1 MGGGYPP
8 AYTFTAPYFD
18 SCRPSAL
25 GAVSG
30 GGERRP
36 LHPAHTVDRAEALRG
51 EGADQS
57 PGKDV
62 HRSGGAAAGEDPEG
76 DRRVKDERGR
86 AGQALPHRG
95 PH

>member
-1 MGGGYPP
+1 M
-8 AYTFTAPYFD
+8 
-18 SCRPSAL
+18 
-25 GAVSG
+25 
-30 GGERRP
+30 
-36 LHPAHTVDRAEALRG
+36 DRAEALRG